1 MVDGRAAI
9 GERSAGMVAIE
20 ASRMRIAVTALFLAV
35 AGLFVAPVDAAQAE
49 RRAPAPQAASTD
61 LSAQTRI
68 YRRPPRIRIYPR
80 LEQDDVYPRY
90 DPGPHAVRDCTAH
103 LVQEFRPSG
112 TVITPRVN
120 CFWRPG

>member
-1 MVDGRAAI
+1 
-9 GERSAGMVAIE
+9 
-20 ASRMRIAVTALFLAV
+20 MRIAVTAFFVGV
-35 AGLFVAPVDAAQAE
+35 AGLSVATVEPAQAE
-49 RRAPAPQAASTD
+49 RRAHPPQAASTD
-61 LSAQTRI
+61 VSAQARI
-68 YRRPPRIRIYPR
+68 YRRRPPRIRIYPR

-103 LVQEFRPSG
+103 LVQEFRASG

>member
-1 MVDGRAAI
+1 
-9 GERSAGMVAIE
+9 
-20 ASRMRIAVTALFLAV
+20 MRIAVTAFFAAV
-35 AGLFVAPVDAAQAE
+35 AGLLVAPVEPAQAAP
-49 RRAPAPQAASTD
+49 RASAPQAASTD
-61 LSAQTRI
+61 LSAQTRVS
-68 YRRPPRIRIYPR
+68 RRPPRVRIYPR

-120 CFWRPG
+120 CFWRRG

>member
-1 MVDGRAAI
+1 
-9 GERSAGMVAIE
+9 
-20 ASRMRIAVTALFLAV
+20 MRIAVTAFFAAV
-35 AGLFVAPVDAAQAE
+35 AGLLVAPVEPAQAE
-49 RRAPAPQAASTD
+49 PRAPAPQAASTD
-61 LSAQTRI
+61 LSAQTRV
-68 YRRPPRIRIYPR
+68 YRRPPRVRIYPR

-120 CFWRPG
+120 CFWRRG

>member
-1 MVDGRAAI
+1 
-9 GERSAGMVAIE
+9 
-20 ASRMRIAVTALFLAV
+20 MRIAGTAFLLV
-35 AGLFVAPVDAAQAE
+35 AGLYVAPADAAQAE

-61 LSAQTRI
+61 LSAQARI

-90 DPGPHAVRDCTAH
+90 DPGPHAVRDCTAPY
-103 LVQEFRPSG
+103 LQEFRPSG